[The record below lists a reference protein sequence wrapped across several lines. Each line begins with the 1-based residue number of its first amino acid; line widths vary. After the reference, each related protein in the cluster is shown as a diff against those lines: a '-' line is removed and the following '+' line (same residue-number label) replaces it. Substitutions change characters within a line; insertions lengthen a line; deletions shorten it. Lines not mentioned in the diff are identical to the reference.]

1 MTGHPLDNAI
11 SDAASVDPVQK
22 LVAEAAVQLAS
33 QQVVNDMSF
42 RLDELESTVRDIV
55 PAYGTDGGG
64 GGGAGLPSVYDIATD
79 DNGNKFFV
87 NRYFEVSGVTMEG
100 PQGES
105 SWYSGSYVAIRLQ
118 SSDGSG
124 SSIVAYDSLGALQAA
139 QRDQD
144 YVVIP
149 LYKFDSDGNVECDL
163 RHMPRADMW
172 SLGLPSGTSS

>member
-1 MTGHPLDNAI
+1 MNRDWHDMSLN
-11 SDAASVDPVQK
+11 
-22 LVAEAAVQLAS
+22 ELAS
-33 QQVVNDMSF
+33 AIFAKLSGDGDGHGEGTRAEVDHAIPSHPVIRIRTGN
-42 RLDELESTVRDIV
+42 RDSG
-55 PAYGTDGGG
+55 GTGGV
-64 GGGAGLPSVYDIATD
+64 GLPSVYDIAID

-100 PQGES
+100 PQGSS
-105 SWYSGSYVAIRLQ
+105 SWYFGSYVAIRLL
-118 SSDGSG
+118 SSGGSG
-124 SSIVAYDSLGALQAA
+124 SSIVAYNSLGAMQAA